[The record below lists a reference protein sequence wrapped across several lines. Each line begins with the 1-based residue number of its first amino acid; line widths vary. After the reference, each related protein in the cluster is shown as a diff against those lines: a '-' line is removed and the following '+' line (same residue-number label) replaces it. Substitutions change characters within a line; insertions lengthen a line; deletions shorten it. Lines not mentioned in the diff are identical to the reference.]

1 MALPTLAF
9 AASIRLICASS
20 REASTR
26 PAASSAGVTI
36 LEAELRRASDLPRFA
51 WLSNRLEAAVCAGI
65 LLLITIAM
73 VAGVYLSGMDL
84 GGRSAALLFLGRS
97 SLGTAVGIR
106 GTGCRPLVAAC

>member
-1 MALPTLAF
+1 MALPTLAL

-36 LEAELRRASDLPRFA
+36 LEPELRRASDLPRFA

-65 LLLITIAM
+65 LLLMTIAM
-73 VAGVYLSGMDL
+73 VPGVYLGGTGL
-84 GGRSAALLFLGRS
+84 GGWIAALLFLGRS
-97 SLGTAVGIR
+97 GSGTTV
-106 GTGCRPLVAAC
+106 